1 MAPVCCVSS
10 TRAHSNACV
19 RACVCREQVDLKFP
33 AHVSPL
39 AQDLIRKLLVKS
51 PKERMVR
58 VRLWAHASEFG
69 AGRSS

>member
-1 MAPVCCVSS
+1 M
-10 TRAHSNACV
+10 

-58 VRLWAHASEFG
+58 VRLWAHASAFG